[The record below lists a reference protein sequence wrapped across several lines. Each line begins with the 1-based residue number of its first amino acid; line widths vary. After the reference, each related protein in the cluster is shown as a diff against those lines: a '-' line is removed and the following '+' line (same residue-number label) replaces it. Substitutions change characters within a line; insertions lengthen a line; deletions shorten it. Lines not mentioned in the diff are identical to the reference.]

1 MRLLI
6 GIIGFFTRQTVY
18 WKFSQA
24 VMCIGKLTKL
34 SNVLCKNTKMG
45 DRRKKKK
52 KKKNYFIYLFI
63 FFKCSAQNCV
73 KDKEC
78 K

>member
-18 WKFSQA
+18 WKFSR
-24 VMCIGKLTKL
+24 VFTCIGKLTKL

-45 DRRKKKK
+45 DLRKKKK
-52 KKKNYFIYLFI
+52 KKIFFFFS
-63 FFKCSAQNCV
+63 FFKCSSQNRI

>member
-18 WKFSQA
+18 WKFSRA

-52 KKKNYFIYLFI
+52 KKKNFFFFFF

>member
-18 WKFSQA
+18 WKFSRA
-24 VMCIGKLTKL
+24 VTCIGKLTKL

-45 DRRKKKK
+45 DRRKKK
-52 KKKNYFIYLFI
+52 NFFFFF
-63 FFKCSAQNCV
+63 FFKCSAQNRI

>member
-18 WKFSQA
+18 WKFSRA

-45 DRRKKKK
+45 DQK
-52 KKKNYFIYLFI
+52 
-63 FFKCSAQNCV
+63 FFFFFFFFF
-73 KDKEC
+73 
-78 K
+78 

>member
-6 GIIGFFTRQTVY
+6 DIIGFFTDQTVY
-18 WKFSQA
+18 WKFSR
-24 VMCIGKLTKL
+24 VVTCIEKLTKL
-34 SNVLCKNTKMG
+34 SNILCKNTKMS
-45 DRRKKKK
+45 DCRKKK
-52 KKKNYFIYLFI
+52 N
-63 FFKCSAQNCV
+63 FFFFSKCSAQNRV

>member
-6 GIIGFFTRQTVY
+6 AIIGFFTRQTVY
-18 WKFSQA
+18 QKFIRA

-34 SNVLCKNTKMG
+34 SNILCKIIRWVTAE
-45 DRRKKKK
+45 K
-52 KKKNYFIYLFI
+52 KKKN
-63 FFKCSAQNCV
+63 FFFFFFFLNVLLRIAF

>member
-24 VMCIGKLTKL
+24 VTCIGKLTKL

-45 DRRKKKK
+45 DRRKKK
-52 KKKNYFIYLFI
+52 NFFFFFF
-63 FFKCSAQNCV
+63 FFKCSAQNRI

>member
-1 MRLLI
+1 M
-6 GIIGFFTRQTVY
+6 Y
-18 WKFSQA
+18 WK
-24 VMCIGKLTKL
+24 ITKL

-52 KKKNYFIYLFI
+52 KFFFFFFFFL
-63 FFKCSAQNCV
+63 FKCSAQNCV

>member
-18 WKFSQA
+18 WKFSRA

-45 DRRKKKK
+45 DRRK
-52 KKKNYFIYLFI
+52 N
-63 FFKCSAQNCV
+63 FFFFFFFFFLNVLLRIALKTRSVN
-73 KDKEC
+73 KR
-78 K
+78 